1 MDRGPPQQAWHDL
14 NLNRV
19 LITGGSGLLGL
30 NWAATSRNQSEVQ
43 IGIHSRAVSLKSAVS
58 CSIDIDSLDS
68 TLRYFDSL
76 RPDLVVHS
84 AGLTSVEKC
93 EDKPSLAFHQNV
105 TLARNVAQ
113 ACERFHLKLVHI
125 STDHLFEGLCSF
137 ANEGVTPSPRNIYGK
152 TKAEAELRVLDA
164 NPNSLVIRTNFFGW
178 GTLYRSSFSD
188 CILNSLRKGITI
200 KLFED
205 VFYTPILA
213 ESLALAG
220 AELAKK
226 NQSGIVNLSGN
237 TRISKFDFGIRLAEE
252 FGLDKHLIR
261 PVKFVSRPDLVVRP
275 LDMSLSNEYATS
287 LLGNPPSNLESDIKR
302 LRQQEEQGLA
312 KELSAL

>member
-1 MDRGPPQQAWHDL
+1 M
-14 NLNRV
+14 NKV

-30 NWAATSRNQSEVQ
+30 NWAAATRNQSE
-43 IGIHSRAVSLKSAVS
+43 IRLGINSREVSLRGTVAGP
-58 CSIDIDSLDS
+58 IDIDSLDS

-113 ACERFHLKLVHI
+113 ACERLHLKLVHI
-125 STDHLFEGLCSF
+125 STDHLFEGSYSF
-137 ANEGVTPSPRNIYGK
+137 ANEGVTPSPRNIYGE

-164 NPNSLVIRTNFFGW
+164 NPNCLVIRTNFFGW
-178 GTLYRSSFSD
+178 GTSYRLSFSD
-188 CILNSLRKGITI
+188 RILKDLRKGIPI

-220 AELAKK
+220 AELAEK
-226 NQSGIVNLSGN
+226 NQSGIANLVGN
-237 TRISKFDFGIRLAEE
+237 MRVSKFDFGIRLAEE